1 MLQRDRIKDW
11 QGRIIGIVDTDTVTG
26 NKIIK
31 DFSGKILGKYDKRS
45 NTTRDFYGRVV
56 AKGDNLSMLLKK

>member
-11 QGRIIGIVDTDTVTG
+11 QGRILGTVDTDTVTG

-31 DFSGKILGKYDKRS
+31 HFSGKILGKYDKRS
-45 NTTRDFYGRVV
+45 DTTRDFYGRVV

>member
-11 QGRIIGIVDTDTVTG
+11 QGRIIGIIDTDTVTG

>member
-11 QGRIIGIVDTDTVTG
+11 QGRILGTIDTDTVTG